1 MTGSYFERS
10 ALKSYMK
17 IPCKFLV
24 AKLSSFQQFLVSS
37 LREALSYLLENQMS
51 HASHAS
57 HTSHPLAPFSSR
69 YALHQATMKAAL
81 SAPRLNDALKLLV
94 NSSRAKPLPC
104 AKHPLNQ
111 AELRDGWRW
120 CCTGRQMRRSKAK
133 LSEGSRAV
141 EDERTSEAKWPQGA
155 AKEGT
160 AFRRIRSPI
169 AQQSRADR
177 PLTGAA
183 NECRLKGGTR
193 KHHRHPSPCGA
204 LLATFF
210 KQCGSGGCFSLA
222 QGVCGCGRL
231 AQPLNLHCHGHH
243 RSMRRTL
250 YGIDRIYRL
259 P

>member
-37 LREALSYLLENQMS
+37 LREALSYLLLENQMS

-57 HTSHPLAPFSSR
+57 HTSHPLATFSSR
-69 YALHQATMKAAL
+69 YALHQASFKAP
-81 SAPRLNDALKLLV
+81 S
-94 NSSRAKPLPC
+94 SSR
-104 AKHPLNQ
+104 
-111 AELRDGWRW
+111 
-120 CCTGRQMRRSKAK
+120 
-133 LSEGSRAV
+133 
-141 EDERTSEAKWPQGA
+141 
-155 AKEGT
+155 
-160 AFRRIRSPI
+160 SP
-169 AQQSRADR
+169 
-177 PLTGAA
+177 
-183 NECRLKGGTR
+183 
-193 KHHRHPSPCGA
+193 HPSPCGA

-210 KQCGSGGCFSLA
+210 KQCGSGGRFSLA

-231 AQPLNLHCHGHH
+231 AQPRNLHSHGHH